1 MPSTLK
7 DCSVSELERILETR
21 KSELAKLLKNRE
33 KLLKDLQRVEK
44 RIKTLEGRKTTGAKR
59 KRKSQKRARNAK
71 SLRKVVTEILSRNK
85 KGVALDALS
94 KKVLATGY
102 KSNSSNFKNVLYQ
115 CLYNFDDFEHDKKSG
130 AYRLAPKTS
139 KNGSEK

>member
-1 MPSTLK
+1 MRSTMK
-7 DCSVSELERILETR
+7 DFSVSELEKILETR

-59 KRKSQKRARNAK
+59 KSRKRARNAK

-85 KGVALDALS
+85 KGVVLDALS

-115 CLYNFDDFEHDKKSG
+115 CLYNIDDFEHDKKSG

-139 KNGSEK
+139 KNGSAK